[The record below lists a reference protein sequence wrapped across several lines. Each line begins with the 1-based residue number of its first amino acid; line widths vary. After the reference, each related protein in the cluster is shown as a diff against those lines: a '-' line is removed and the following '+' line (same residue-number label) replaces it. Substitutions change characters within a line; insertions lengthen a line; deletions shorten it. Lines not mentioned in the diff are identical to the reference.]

1 MLDAMEIIFM
11 IVIVGEFIMGILGNG
26 FIGLVNFVD
35 WVKKRKIYLVD
46 IILTS
51 LATSRIGLLF
61 MILFNGFTMTLY
73 PEIFDYE
80 NIMRLIDGVWT
91 MTNHLNV
98 WFATCLSIFYCLKI
112 ANFSHPLFLWL
123 KWRINKVILII
134 LLASLLISVFFSF
147 LITKNYNEIFKS
159 FILRKNKR
167 NNTSSF
173 IYSKMLLNLGSLFP
187 FTVSLISFFL
197 LILSLW
203 KHVQKRKLSS
213 LDARD
218 PSTEIHLR
226 ALKTMISFLILFVI
240 YCLTFFIATSNDF
253 FPESELVMIFI
264 QIIAPIYPLGHTF
277 ILIWGNIKLNSF
289 LLHNR
294 LNLLYPFI
302 EFIKILEVFIL
313 SY

>member
-277 ILIWGNIKLNSF
+277 ILIWGNIKLKQTSLNA
-289 LLHNR
+289 LHQMKHC
-294 LNLLYPFI
+294 LKGDISI
-302 EFIKILEVFIL
+302 EQTMQK
-313 SY
+313 